1 MVGDLW
7 AAMAWTVSAG
17 FDRDD
22 QGPGEVRGRELLPM
36 PARHRGRALVP
47 YRQGPVAAGEVRE
60 GRGRVA
66 PYVLRGVR

>member
-36 PARHRGRALVP
+36 IVRHRA
-47 YRQGPVAAGEVRE
+47 PVAWVPPVLAAEDRRE
-60 GRGRVA
+60 GRGRV
-66 PYVLRGVR
+66 PLWMQGVR